1 MEESINNN
9 CSPSSSA
16 YDHGHNNHN
25 YSPPSSSDEISLF
38 LRQILVRSSSSL
50 SSSCPS
56 AAAVRA
62 SPQVQPCSSTPP
74 SISQSNVA
82 KRGICD
88 VDLYDRASP
97 GPVAG
102 YGSSAACFSRNVG
115 GNAAN
120 VSGSSV
126 AVSENETEEYDCES
140 EEGLETLIDEQPPKP
155 APPRGSSKRSR
166 AAEVHNLSEK
176 RRRSRINEKM
186 KALQNLIPNS
196 NKTDKAS
203 MLDEA
208 IEYLKQLQLQVQMLS
223 MRNGLSLRPLCLPGA
238 LQPTQLSQTRM
249 SFSEDNGSLYI
260 NMSDMRPVNRETLV
274 PPVFSLPNQCT
285 PSNHM
290 SIPNVPDIIN
300 TTSPFGIE
308 SPIQG
313 HFGPFQL
320 LNSSEEVCREDA
332 LPHHHQMNIGTSK
345 TNSSVFEVGSL
356 TSVSIPLN
364 TNQSNPK
371 ESSSLDVSAV
381 GRDESESMLLKNNE
395 HNLILSSQFTGMQRR
410 STTNDETKTE

>member
-140 EEGLETLIDEQPPKP
+140 EVLSRFWFFSVWLTDDKMWELGFFTSFL
-155 APPRGSSKRSR
+155 SSFFKT
-166 AAEVHNLSEK
+166 EK
-176 RRRSRINEKM
+176 
-186 KALQNLIPNS
+186 A
-196 NKTDKAS
+196 
-203 MLDEA
+203 
-208 IEYLKQLQLQVQMLS
+208 V
-223 MRNGLSLRPLCLPGA
+223 
-238 LQPTQLSQTRM
+238 
-249 SFSEDNGSLYI
+249 
-260 NMSDMRPVNRETLV
+260 V
-274 PPVFSLPNQCT
+274 
-285 PSNHM
+285 
-290 SIPNVPDIIN
+290 
-300 TTSPFGIE
+300 
-308 SPIQG
+308 
-313 HFGPFQL
+313 
-320 LNSSEEVCREDA
+320 EEV
-332 LPHHHQMNIGTSK
+332 N
-345 TNSSVFEVGSL
+345 
-356 TSVSIPLN
+356 
-364 TNQSNPK
+364 
-371 ESSSLDVSAV
+371 LD
-381 GRDESESMLLKNNE
+381 
-395 HNLILSSQFTGMQRR
+395 
-410 STTNDETKTE
+410 